1 MSYGPN
7 IGPTSSEPG
16 TITMR
21 AGGLVAKRREY
32 LSRENRIQKGRVDK
46 GRAEKSRAEKSIIA
60 DKRTI

>member
-1 MSYGPN
+1 
-7 IGPTSSEPG
+7 
-16 TITMR
+16 MR

>member
-21 AGGLVAKRREY
+21 AGGLVAKRREDEAY
-32 LSRENRIQKGRVDK
+32 FEWEREGGGQLATDVD
-46 GRAEKSRAEKSIIA
+46 A
-60 DKRTI
+60 